1 MLTCYSHAHTHTVA
15 TFCLISGR
23 TQTLVC
29 ARAHTHTFTLM
40 HVYSM
45 LYTQASHCST
55 CADIHL
61 HTHIYAQACVLNTE
75 AFHCRTRADI
85 CLHTHLCSCMF
96 AKHTSFTLQHACRQ
110 LFTHTHHAHAC
121 VLNTPASHCSTRAD
135 IHLHTHIYAQA
146 CVLNTEASYCS
157 TRADICSHTHLCSGM
172 CAKHTSFS
180 LQHPCRHLFTHTLRS
195 CMFAKHT
202 SFTLQ
207 DACRHLFTHTL
218 TLMHVC

>member
-1 MLTCYSHAHTHTVA
+1 VSVCVCVPQSHASGQPYSCYIHNAHTHTHTKTHKNTHIQVVCTMLTCYSHAHTHTVA

-85 CLHTHLCSCMF
+85 CLHTQLRSCMF
-96 AKHTSFTLQHACRQ
+96 AKTHK
-110 LFTHTHHAHAC
+110 LFIAERVQTFVYTHIYAHAC
-121 VLNTPASHCSTRAD
+121 LLNTQASHCSTRAD
-135 IHLHTHIYAQA
+135 NCLHTHI
-146 CVLNTEASYCS
+146 
-157 TRADICSHTHLCSGM
+157 
-172 CAKHTSFS
+172 
-180 LQHPCRHLFTHTLRS
+180 
-195 CMFAKHT
+195 
-202 SFTLQ
+202 
-207 DACRHLFTHTL
+207 